1 MGNRAPPPHL
11 RPADALSDRLPA
23 AGAGNPL
30 LSPRALGRR
39 RLPARP
45 QGRADTAG
53 RAHLLR
59 GRRLARA
66 ALPKPLPRPLKRRRG
81 PPPPLVASRL
91 PIRPRRRR
99 RVLLHVALVAP
110 RPILARQNVKNYNR
124 CCNRSP

>member
-1 MGNRAPPPHL
+1 MGNRAPPSHL
-11 RPADALSDRLPA
+11 RAADAVPHCVPA
-23 AGAGNPL
+23 PRPGNPL

-66 ALPKPLPRPLKRRRG
+66 ALPSALSRGLERRRS
-81 PPPPLVASRL
+81 PPPPLVPGRL
-91 PIRPRRRR
+91 AIRPRRRR
-99 RVLLHVALVAP
+99 RVLLDLAVVAP
-110 RPILARQNVKNYNR
+110 RPILARQN
-124 CCNRSP
+124 